1 MGGGKK
7 KKKAPPKNVYPY
19 GKDGFLLL
27 KRPRETVAS
36 LRGDSATH
44 LRRERGVYGGVG
56 FSRDLSLRE
65 RRHEVRKAWWEFSLR
80 RGATSAGFPSTRL
93 RLSTR
98 TRSGRVRLY
107 RAELLDAEDEALCCS
122 GLRTGPSL
130 SSPQSSMST
139 SLRERGTDS
148 VPEAAPRRRPSPCA
162 FRDSLRARRTE
173 TVGLRERGTEG

>member
-1 MGGGKK
+1 MEKTSSIYENRLGL
-7 KKKAPPKNVYPY
+7 AR
-19 GKDGFLLL
+19 L
-27 KRPRETVAS
+27 TVAR
-36 LRGDSATH
+36 LRGDTDTH
-44 LRRERGVYGGVG
+44 LRLDRGVYGGVG

-65 RRHEVRKAWWEFSLR
+65 RRHEVRKVWGEFSLL
-80 RGATSAGFPSTRL
+80 RGATSADFSSTRL
-93 RLSTR
+93 WLRMR
-98 TRSGRVRLY
+98 NRPRWARLY
-107 RAELLDAEDEALCCS
+107 RAELLDAEDEALFCS

-173 TVGLRERGTEG
+173 TVGLRERVRNRRLHTHTHTLKR